1 VDVKEMIDALA
12 AGDWVGAWA
21 KRDAARSVD
30 ARGATTEGTRHDS
43 SEDGTR
49 DGSSTRAEPGR
60 S

>member
-1 VDVKEMIDALA
+1 MIDALA